1 MQWHTFILH
10 PDNDMGEISV
20 KNLIDD
26 LSERFRESN
35 LPREFQVW
43 LEGASG
49 GERYYYFTPKVAELA
64 GEILK
69 KYGVDYLVPP
79 PKSMENMRQI
89 VL

>member
-1 MQWHTFILH
+1 MQWHMFILF
-10 PDNDMGEISV
+10 PDNDVGEINV

-49 GERYYYFTPKVAELA
+49 GERYYFFTPKVSELA
-64 GEILK
+64 KDILDT
-69 KYGVDYLVPP
+69 YGAFLVSA